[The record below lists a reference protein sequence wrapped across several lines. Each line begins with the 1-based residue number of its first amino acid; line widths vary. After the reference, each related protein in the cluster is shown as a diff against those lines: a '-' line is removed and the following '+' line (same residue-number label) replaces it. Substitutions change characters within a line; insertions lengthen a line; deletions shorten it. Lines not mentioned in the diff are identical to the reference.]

1 VVRAGGLGDTLLVLP
16 TVQLLLDEVPAL
28 QVTLVG
34 SAWAQELMPLLRAPD
49 RTPRGRDGADLVAGQ
64 EARATR
70 IGDQCAKPE
79 RHRHT
84 TKDARP
90 CGLRL
95 GPSSAASRLLAATR
109 PEAQRGS
116 RGVLSGAL
124 GIAPRLHLL
133 RFDSPLLTP
142 LFGES
147 AAEDAT
153 GCFAEAHAAV
163 VYAAAPGGEL
173 TASAR
178 RFCPGPVI
186 EWPVQPA
193 GGEHAAVH
201 FARAVADPP
210 PDSEELPL
218 PALRVPGG
226 LRDWSAR
233 WMASHFGEAAAP
245 AAVHP
250 GSGGARKCWPAE
262 RFARL
267 IRSLGA
273 AVLLLE
279 GPADSAP
286 CRRVEQLAPTGTH
299 LVKASGLSVAQAA
312 ALLARCR
319 SYVGNDSG
327 LSHLAAALGVPTV
340 AVFGPTDPSVWAP
353 RGPRVRTVQA
363 AAGWPDAG
371 EVLQALAAFPD

>member
-1 VVRAGGLGDTLLVLP
+1 MVRLRPEIAAALGTQPRPRLTVVRAGSLGDTLLVLP
-16 TVQLLLDEVPAL
+16 AIQLLLDEVPAL

-34 SAWAQELMPLLRAPD
+34 SAWAQELMPLLRA
-49 RTPRGRDGADLVAGQ
+49 
-64 EARATR
+64 
-70 IGDQCAKPE
+70 
-79 RHRHT
+79 
-84 TKDARP
+84 
-90 CGLRL
+90 
-95 GPSSAASRLLAATR
+95 
-109 PEAQRGS
+109 
-116 RGVLSGAL
+116 
-124 GIAPRLHLL
+124 RLHLL

-142 LFGES
+142 LFGSS

-173 TASAR
+173 TATAR
-178 RFCPGPVI
+178 RFCSGPVI
-186 EWPVQPA
+186 EWSVQPA

-210 PDSEELPL
+210 PDSAELPF

-226 LRDWSAR
+226 LQDWSGR
-233 WMASHFGEAAAP
+233 WTASHFGEAAAP

-267 IRSLGA
+267 IRSLGE

-286 CRRVEQLAPTGTH
+286 CRRLERLAPPSTH

-327 LSHLAAALGVPTV
+327 LSHLAGALGVPTV

-353 RGPRVRTVQA
+353 RGPRACTVQA
-363 AAGWPDAG
+363 ADGWPEADI
-371 EVLQALAAFPD
+371 VFQALAAFPD